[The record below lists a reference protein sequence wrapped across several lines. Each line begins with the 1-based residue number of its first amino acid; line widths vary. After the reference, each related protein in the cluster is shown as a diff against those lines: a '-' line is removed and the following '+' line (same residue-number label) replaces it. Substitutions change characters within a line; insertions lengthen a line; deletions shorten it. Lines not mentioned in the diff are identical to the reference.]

1 MPTLNLKPTHKAIT
15 AYYAALERYQQLG
28 VSHETAVRAAFQA
41 LLEACARQRHWTL
54 VCEYTL
60 RVPERS
66 RGTGPRATVPP
77 DSRGT
82 GPRATVLPGTRGTG
96 PRATVLPG
104 TRGTGPRATVLPGT
118 IRLDGALLD
127 AYNLPRGTWEAKGV
141 HGNLRAEI
149 EKKFD
154 AGYPQD
160 NILFQTPER
169 AILYQNGREV
179 LDADITA
186 PETLVTVLETFFAYE
201 RENAAEWHA
210 AVAEFKTKVP
220 ALKREVEALIRT
232 QHETNARFRTAFA
245 DFHQLCQAAIHP
257 ELSQSAVEEM
267 LIQHLLTERTF
278 RTVFANPDFTRRN
291 IIAREIENVIDAL
304 TSKAFSRDAF
314 LQNLDRFY
322 RAIEREAATLVDFS
336 QKQHFLNTVYEQF
349 FQGASADVAD
359 THGIV
364 YTPQPIVDFMVKS
377 VAHLLKTE
385 FNRSLSDEGV
395 HIIDAFVGTGNFI
408 VRLMRELEPLKL
420 TAKYRSE
427 LWCNEVLLLPY
438 YIASLNI
445 EHEFYEATGE
455 YLPFEGISLVD
466 TFDLAED
473 RQLSLLTQENTAR
486 VEKQKAAP
494 MFVIIGNPPYNVGQ
508 ANEHDQNQNRKYA
521 ALDKLIQET
530 YAKDSGATNKKSL
543 YDLYVKSIKWASE
556 RIGEEG
562 IVALVTN
569 NSFLDAKAFDGMR
582 KHLAQDFD
590 RLYVLDLGGNARKDT
605 LVSDASVFGIQ
616 VGVSINFF
624 VKEAVLDTVSR
635 GHETEA
641 ASHTVARGPVPRD
654 RSHTEAASHTVA
666 RGPSD
671 ATRASERVSPAI
683 VTHTEAASHTVA
695 RGPVPRDHDMAREPL
710 STVARGPVPREFS
723 VDRST
728 ARDRPSPYGN
738 GDNPSTA
745 RDRPSPYGEGD
756 NSAHIFY
763 FRTDDTWNKNQ
774 KFDFLAQTEH
784 IGNVPWQ
791 TLQPDARHTWLTEGL
806 NTEFLT
812 FIPIGSKT
820 ARRAKGD
827 VEGVIFKLYS
837 NGVKTNRDPWTCNFN
852 RNTLAEN
859 MQVTHDFYNSQL
871 REWNGTEDKS
881 ELTVDNFVTYA
892 DTKIKWTRD
901 LRTKLNRGRIAE
913 YDASKIRHSLYR
925 PFTKTYLY
933 FDRHFNDVVYR
944 FPSIFP
950 TPETESENRV
960 ICLSAAA
967 SNKPF
972 HTLMVSRLP
981 DVHLTGDSQC
991 FPFYAYDEDGT
1002 NRRENITDWAL
1013 RNFRA
1018 HYGDETITKWDIF
1031 NYIYGFLHHPAYRER
1046 YAADLKRDLPHI
1058 PFVKDFWA
1066 FANAGA
1072 QLAELHVNYEAQ
1084 PQYELTSI
1092 STERALNLRVERMK
1106 LSKDRASLIYNE
1118 SLTLEG
1124 IPPAVFEYRLGKR
1137 SALEWVL
1144 DQYRVKTDDRS
1155 QITNDP
1161 NDAESPQRI
1170 VELIGSV
1177 ITVSLKTVEI
1187 VAGLPPFP

>member
-60 RVPERS
+60 N
-66 RGTGPRATVPP
+66 TGRR
-77 DSRGT
+77 D
-82 GPRATVLPGTRGTG
+82 LPVSTSSSPGR
-96 PRATVLPG
+96 RDLP
-104 TRGTGPRATVLPGT
+104 VS

-127 AYNLPRGTWEAKGV
+127 EYNLPRGTWEAKGV

-349 FQGASADVAD
+349 FQGDSADVAD

-486 VEKQKAAP
+486 VEKQKASP

-624 VKEAVLDTVSR
+624 VK
-635 GHETEA
+635 
-641 ASHTVARGPVPRD
+641 GP
-654 RSHTEAASHTVA
+654 
-666 RGPSD
+666 
-671 ATRASERVSPAI
+671 
-683 VTHTEAASHTVA
+683 
-695 RGPVPRDHDMAREPL
+695 
-710 STVARGPVPREFS
+710 FS
-723 VDRST
+723 VDRSM
-728 ARDRPSPYGN
+728 
-738 GDNPSTA
+738 A

-756 NSAHIFY
+756 VFNRSAGACPPRSLHDEENSARIFY
-763 FRTDDTWNKNQ
+763 FRTDDAWNKNQ

-784 IGNVPWQ
+784 IGNIPWQ

-812 FIPIGSKT
+812 FIPVGSKT

-827 VEGVIFKLYS
+827 VEDVIFKLYS
-837 NGVKTNRDPWTCNFN
+837 NGVNTTRDAWTCNFN

-859 MQVTHDFYNSQL
+859 MQVMHDFYNSQL

-881 ELTVDNFVTYA
+881 GLTVDDFVTYA
-892 DTKIKWTRD
+892 DTKIKWTMD
-901 LRTKLNRGRIAE
+901 LRAKLRRGRIAE
-913 YDASKIRHSLYR
+913 YDEHKIRHSLYR
-925 PFTKTYLY
+925 PFTKTHLY
-933 FDRHFNDVVYR
+933 FDRHFNDRVYR
-944 FPSIFP
+944 FPFIFP
-950 TPETESENRV
+950 TRETEAENRV
-960 ICLSAAA
+960 ICVSQSGRQDFAVLASKFIPNSALYIEPLQA
-967 SNKPF
+967 
-972 HTLMVSRLP
+972 
-981 DVHLTGDSQC
+981 

-1013 RNFRA
+1013 QNFRA
-1018 HYGDETITKWDIF
+1018 QYGDETITKWDIF
-1031 NYIYGFLHHPAYRER
+1031 HYIYGLLHHPDYRER

-1066 FANAGA
+1066 FADAGA

-1092 STERALNLRVERMK
+1092 RTERALNLRVERMK
-1106 LSKDRASLIYNE
+1106 LSKDRTSLIYNE

-1155 QITNDP
+1155 QITNEP
-1161 NDAESPQRI
+1161 NDAESPQGI

-1177 ITVSLKTVEI
+1177 ITVSLNTVEI